1 MPVKFK
7 FVLICFLLLSAFLA
21 GSSVTKW
28 RMDKIV
34 SEMESTA
41 FQLRLE
47 NVAHARQ
54 IESQASRLEVAYS
67 NAYSTVKKESADT
80 QQVIVE
86 KVIEYVEIDSSG
98 QCDLSNGWVRLDTAA
113 AKGMP
118 PDDVASIGPDDAP
131 SGFTDID
138 LLQVNTRRSQLC
150 REEAEKLELLQKF
163 VRDQYRLFNLANSP
177 PENTT

>member
-1 MPVKFK
+1 
-7 FVLICFLLLSAFLA
+7 
-21 GSSVTKW
+21 
-28 RMDKIV
+28 
-34 SEMESTA
+34 
-41 FQLRLE
+41 
-47 NVAHARQ
+47 
-54 IESQASRLEVAYS
+54 
-67 NAYSTVKKESADT
+67 
-80 QQVIVE
+80 
-86 KVIEYVEIDSSG
+86 
-98 QCDLSNGWVRLDTAA
+98 
-113 AKGMP
+113 MP